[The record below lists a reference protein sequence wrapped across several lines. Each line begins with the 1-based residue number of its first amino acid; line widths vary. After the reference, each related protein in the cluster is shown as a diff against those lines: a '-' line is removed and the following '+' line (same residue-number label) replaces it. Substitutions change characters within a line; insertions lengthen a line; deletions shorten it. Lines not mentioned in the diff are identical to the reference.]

1 MATGT
6 LEERVEK
13 LERKLQEVEEQLTEQ
28 GGKAASKKRPAPEI
42 PSARPGTKKAA
53 ILSLLKR
60 PKGATLKELM
70 KVSQWQA
77 HSIRGFLSGSLRK
90 QMGLK
95 VQVIDRDGERA
106 YQIKG

>member
-1 MATGT
+1 MKNEHPSSKSVPAA
-6 LEERVEK
+6 E
-13 LERKLQEVEEQLTEQ
+13 
-28 GGKAASKKRPAPEI
+28 AASTASPVAAPRKQRAPKKRPTPEVA
-42 PSARPGTKKAA
+42 SARHGTKKAA

-70 KVSQWQA
+70 KASQWQA

-106 YQIKG
+106 YQVKG

>member
-1 MATGT
+1 MKNERPNSKSMPAPEAASTASPATAP
-6 LEERVEK
+6 
-13 LERKLQEVEEQLTEQ
+13 RK
-28 GGKAASKKRPAPEI
+28 KAASKKPPTTEV

-70 KVSQWQA
+70 KASQWQA
-77 HSIRGFLSGSLRK
+77 HSVRGFLSGSLRK

-106 YQIKG
+106 YHVKG

>member
-1 MATGT
+1 MKN
-6 LEERVEK
+6 ERPNSKSEPAPEAASPVTAP
-13 LERKLQEVEEQLTEQ
+13 RQ
-28 GGKAASKKRPAPEI
+28 KAASKKRSAPEV

-70 KVSQWQA
+70 KASQWQA
-77 HSIRGFLSGSLRK
+77 HSVRGFLSGSLRK

-95 VQVIDRDGERA
+95 IQVIDRDGERA
-106 YQIKG
+106 YHVKG

>member
-1 MATGT
+1 MKN
-6 LEERVEK
+6 ERPKNSKSEPTPEAASPVTAP
-13 LERKLQEVEEQLTEQ
+13 RQ
-28 GGKAASKKRPAPEI
+28 KAAPKKRPAPEI

-60 PKGATLKELM
+60 PKGATLQELM

-77 HSIRGFLSGSLRK
+77 HSMRGFLSGSLRK

-106 YQIKG
+106 YQLKG